1 MTRSKNDFQQCVLS
15 VRSEK
20 QRFGNNS
27 SIIRLSDSVGDD
39 KSRLLLIHGYLNNDS
54 AKADYR
60 PMIQEARNGG
70 WNGEIH
76 GVVWDGGDPLAKI
89 QTIAKKIAWSLIPVP
104 GPHSV
109 LIPLRLGYAGFQVHK
124 YWADACKRSDET
136 GKSLGAYL
144 VRDQQVTGGPTWTT
158 AGHSLG
164 CRVAYEAMH
173 EAAILTENPVF
184 ANVLLFGGAVS
195 TQCNW
200 RSSARSVEQNIVN
213 CFSQNDRV
221 LRFFFQLAQWQS
233 PIGLN
238 SIARDHPKLCN
249 HDCTEAVPD
258 HFAYYNSFRAVLS
271 SIVGEHAATD

>member
-1 MTRSKNDFQQCVLS
+1 VTRSNSNLQQCVLS

-20 QRFGNNS
+20 QRFGNHS

-60 PMIQEARNGG
+60 PMIQGARQGG

-89 QTIAKKIAWSLIPVP
+89 QAIAKKIAWSFIPVP

-109 LIPLRLGYAGFQVHK
+109 LIPIRLGYAGFQIHK

-136 GKSLGAYL
+136 GKSLAAYL
-144 VRDQQVTGGPTWTT
+144 IRDQRDVGGLPWTV
-158 AGHSLG
+158 ASHSLG
-164 CRVAYEAMH
+164 CRVAYAAMH
-173 EAAILTENPVF
+173 EAASLTGKPVF

-195 TQCNW
+195 TKCDWQ
-200 RSSARSVEQNIVN
+200 SSAFSVEQNTVN

-221 LRFFFQLAQWQS
+221 LQFFFQLAQWRS

-238 SIARDHPKLCN
+238 SIPSDHPKLCN

-258 HFAYYNSFRAVLS
+258 HFAYYNSFRKVLA
-271 SIVGEHAATD
+271 SIVGEQ